1 MRKSDVD
8 GCSECFCFGVTDRC
22 RSSQFP
28 VQTISFDD
36 QSWKSDDPNGVV
48 EGREGQ
54 VIYTAS
60 DDDSLLVKSV
70 YLEAPIVKGKDYS
83 KTYGLHLSFI
93 ISSLPSSSK
102 ARANSA
108 SDVRIVSGQTVLE
121 YWAPEQPS
129 NLSRPFKVVV
139 SLFPEYW
146 LLNSGEPSS
155 RQQLMMVL
163 LKLEKIL
170 IKASY
175 YENPKKAILQQF
187 ELEVG
192 ENNAIVRKL
201 NKNILFVLR

>member
-8 GCSECFCFGVTDRC
+8 GCSECFCFGATDRC

-28 VQTISFDD
+28 VQTLSFDD
-36 QSWKSDDPNGVV
+36 ESWRSDDPNGVI
-48 EGREGQ
+48 EGHDGKI
-54 VIYTAS
+54 IYTAS
-60 DDDSLLVKSV
+60 TDEDLLAKSV
-70 YLEAPIVKGKDYS
+70 YLEAPIVKDKDYT
-83 KTYGLHLSFI
+83 KAYGLHLSFT
-93 ISSLPSSSK
+93 ISSLPSNNKPRS
-102 ARANSA
+102 NSA
-108 SDVRIVSGQTVLE
+108 SDVRIVSGSTVLE
-121 YWAPEQPS
+121 YWASEQPS

-175 YENPKKAILQQF
+175 YENPKQAVLEQF
-187 ELEVG
+187 ELEIG
-192 ENNAIVRKL
+192 KDNAIEV
-201 NKNILFVLR
+201 IYF